1 MVWTHL
7 WYVILMDFGDLQE
20 INYFQESKIQMQP
33 NPRMTKVVNDI
44 HYFWAPVVFYL
55 FLFLFLC
62 LANWKG

>member
-1 MVWTHL
+1 
-7 WYVILMDFGDLQE
+7 MDFGDLQE

-44 HYFWAPVVFYL
+44 VHYFWAPVVFYL

>member
-1 MVWTHL
+1 
-7 WYVILMDFGDLQE
+7 MDFGDLQE

-33 NPRMTKVVNDI
+33 NLRMTKVVNDI